1 MREAAP
7 FLTAVTKE
15 TPVEEDSR
23 GRADRKQS
31 RGFVL
36 GSLSIGHGM
45 AHLYDL
51 GFPAFMPTIASKL
64 NLSTLQV
71 AGLLGVRQAGS
82 GVVNLGGGVFID
94 MMKRQWGLI
103 LTACMVWEAVSFVL
117 VGVSP
122 NFIFLVVAIGLVAV
136 PGALWH
142 LPATAAISQ
151 RFPER
156 RGFAISVHGFG
167 ASMSNYIGPVMVG
180 ALLSVLFW
188 RHVLFIYAAP
198 ALFLSVFVWWALKD
212 VGRLGGQE
220 EGRKAGDRF
229 RDAWMVAKNPVV
241 LGLVVA
247 AALRGTAL
255 QALFH
260 WTPFYLEED
269 LGMGNI
275 KTGFH
280 LGLLYGSGVV
290 SAPLLGFLSDRFGR
304 KEVLLPGF
312 VVTTALTLVVVG
324 TGDTRLL
331 TLVLAGMGLFSFVLH
346 TIIQAA
352 VLDVVGRGTEAATM
366 GLLFGF
372 TGVIGVGS
380 PFIES
385 LIIDH
390 LGGYASI
397 YYFVGA
403 ITAVTGALVLI
414 IPMGRRREP
423 GSRGT

>member
-1 MREAAP
+1 MV
-7 FLTAVTKE
+7 AVVEE
-15 TPVEEDSR
+15 TPVEEGSP
-23 GRADRKQS
+23 GRVDRKQG

-36 GSLSIGHGM
+36 GSLAIGHGM

-82 GVVNLGGGVFID
+82 GAVNLGGGVFID
-94 MMKRQWGLI
+94 MMKRRWGLI
-103 LTACMVWEAVSFVL
+103 LTGCMVWEAVSFLL
-117 VGVSP
+117 VGAAP
-122 NFIFLVVAIGLVAV
+122 NFIFLVIAIGLVAV

-151 RFPER
+151 RFPDR
-156 RGFAISVHGFG
+156 RGFAIAVHGFG
-167 ASMSNYIGPVMVG
+167 ASMSNYIGPIMVG

-198 ALFLSVFVWWALKD
+198 ALFMAVFVWWALKD
-212 VGRLGGQE
+212 VGRVGGEE
-220 EGRKAGDRF
+220 EGRNTGDRF
-229 RDAWMVAKNPVV
+229 RDAWVAVKNPVV

-247 AALRGTAL
+247 AVLRGTAL
-255 QALFH
+255 QSLFH
-260 WTPFYLEED
+260 WTPFYLEEE

-312 VVTTALTLVVVG
+312 MVTTALTLMVVS
-324 TGDTRLL
+324 TGDTILL

-352 VLDVVGRGTEAATM
+352 VLDMVGRGTEAATM

-372 TGVIGVGS
+372 TGIIGVGS

-390 LGGYASI
+390 VGGYGSI
-397 YYFVGA
+397 YYFAGG
-403 ITAVTGALVLI
+403 ITAVSAALVLI
-414 IPMGRRREP
+414 IPMSRQKWPQARELQ
-423 GSRGT
+423 